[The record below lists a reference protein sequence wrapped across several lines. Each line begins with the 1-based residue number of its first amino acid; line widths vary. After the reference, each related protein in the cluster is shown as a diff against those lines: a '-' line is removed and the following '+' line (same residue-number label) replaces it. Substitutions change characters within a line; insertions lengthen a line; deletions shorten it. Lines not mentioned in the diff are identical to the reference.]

1 MTTTDIHALLD
12 ACEISEQTYDD
23 LDEDGQ
29 LEIQRA
35 GRMRRAVEAAL
46 GVNRLAATDSQDP
59 TIRAETAGYNTA
71 LDHVRHAITAALT
84 DDTP

>member
-29 LEIQRA
+29 LEVQRA

-46 GVNRLAATDSQDP
+46 KVADDG
-59 TIRAETAGYNTA
+59 EHGA
-71 LDHVRHAITAALT
+71 LRWEHPLPVPEYVHLIRHAITAALT
-84 DDTP
+84 EETP